1 MTKTRNITD
10 IDMTVRFVQRQ
21 QLKKELDNNIHD
33 WLHSYTQ
40 MVEAEAV
47 ESYKGRCREKFKDM
61 AYTLLCTMA
70 GCTFLGFIIY
80 IIVYG
85 FLS

>member
-1 MTKTRNITD
+1 MTKTRDITD

-40 MVEAEAV
+40 MIKADAITQ
-47 ESYKGRCREKFKDM
+47 YKYRWIRKVLR
-61 AYTLLCTMA
+61 LLYIS
-70 GCTFLGFIIY
+70 GCALSFCGALGILTYLAIY
-80 IIVYG
+80 W
-85 FLS
+85 FTA